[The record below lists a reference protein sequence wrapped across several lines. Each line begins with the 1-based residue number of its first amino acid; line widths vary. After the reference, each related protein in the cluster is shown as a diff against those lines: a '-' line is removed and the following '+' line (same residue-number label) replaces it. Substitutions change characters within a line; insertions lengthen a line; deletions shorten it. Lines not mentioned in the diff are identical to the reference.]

1 MRLIR
6 AGLGAAGL
14 LFIITVAG
22 ACTETLDSSAGC
34 PSLCSDQA
42 GDIATI
48 TLDPVVLD
56 TTVSALTGQG
66 TETSLLLASRGDTL
80 DSRAVIRFDSIP
92 TRYTKSTL
100 DTTSIEITTVDSVK
114 LTIHI
119 DTVGAKVPGLV
130 TINAYDVDTDAPD
143 SLIAPVAALFTADR
157 LIASKTFT
165 AADLQDT
172 LLKDTLRINLPGDA
186 ILSRLGKRL
195 RIGLQAHAEGSVQ
208 FRISAVE
215 SGVGPEQLSFRVS
228 PDTTIKPIVLA
239 PLSKTPT
246 GQASVASSLSDYTL
260 LVKGPPQGPPEALN
274 VGGLPARRSYLRFN
288 IPTFVVD
295 TAEIIRASLLLTQ
308 RPDRG
313 VDPKDTVRIV
323 AHVSLAATAVTD
335 ITRASQI
342 TAQTNLDT
350 LKVAPADSG
359 VKILEVAQ
367 LIALW
372 HSQNVEKT
380 PRAIVLVSGTEGQA
394 PLQARFFSIEASPE
408 LRPRLRVTY
417 STRKSRGLP

>member
-1 MRLIR
+1 MRLLS
-6 AGLGAAGL
+6 AGLRAAGV
-14 LFIITVAG
+14 LFIIAVAG

-66 TETSLLLASRGDTL
+66 TETSMLLASRGDTL

-92 TRYTKSTL
+92 ARYTKSTL
-100 DTTSIEITTVDSVK
+100 DTTSIEITTVDSAR
-114 LTIHI
+114 LTIHM
-119 DTVGAKVPGLV
+119 DTTGAKIPGPV
-130 TINAYDVDTDAPD
+130 TIDAYDVDSDAAD

-157 LIASKTFT
+157 LIASKTFSAT
-165 AADLQDT
+165 D
-172 LLKDTLRINLPGDA
+172 LKDTLRVELPADA
-186 ILSRLGKRL
+186 ILARRGKRL
-195 RIGLQAHAEGSVQ
+195 RIGLQARAEGSVQ
-208 FRISAVE
+208 FRIFAVE
-215 SGVGPEQLSFRVS
+215 SAVGPEQLSFRVS

-288 IPTFVVD
+288 IPTFIVD

-308 RPDRG
+308 RPDRA
-313 VDPKDTVRIV
+313 VDPKDTVRII

-359 VKILEVAQ
+359 VKTLEVAQ

-372 HSQNVEKT
+372 HSQKVEKT
-380 PRAIVLVSGTEGQA
+380 PRAIVLVSGSEGQA
-394 PLQARFFSIEASPE
+394 PLQARFFSIEAPPE
-408 LRPRLRVTY
+408 LRPRLRVSY